1 MSVAKDAVSDAVKLM
16 LTEMLNEEHSEVRDL
31 LKQAIFKMVA
41 EDPGVRNEIS
51 TLVDM
56 ANSPVLQETQ
66 RVAGLLKQHGEEIQ
80 SVRRVIKV
88 MREPWWK
95 KVLRFRLWSST

>member
-16 LTEMLNEEHSEVRDL
+16 LTEMLNEEQSEVRDL

-41 EDPGVRNEIS
+41 EDAGVRNEIS

-56 ANSPVLQETQ
+56 ANSPVLQEIKG
-66 RVAGLLKQHGEEIQ
+66 VAGVLKQHGEEIQ

-95 KVLRFRLWSST
+95 KVLRLRLWSST

>member
-16 LTEMLNEEHSEVRDL
+16 LTEMLNEEQSEVRDL

-41 EDPGVRNEIS
+41 EDAGVRNEIS

-56 ANSPVLQETQ
+56 ANSPVLQEVQ
-66 RVAGLLKQHGEEIQ
+66 SVAGVLKQHGEEIQ
-80 SVRRVIKV
+80 AVRRVIKV

-95 KVLRFRLWSST
+95 KVLRLRLWSST